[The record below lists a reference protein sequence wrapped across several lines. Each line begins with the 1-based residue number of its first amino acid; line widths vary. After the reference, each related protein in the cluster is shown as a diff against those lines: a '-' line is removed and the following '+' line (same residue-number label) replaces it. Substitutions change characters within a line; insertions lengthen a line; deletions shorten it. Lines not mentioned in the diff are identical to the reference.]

1 MSLQDTEALVLPFL
15 KWPGGKRW
23 FVKKYSD
30 LLPLDYNT
38 YLEPFLG
45 SGAVFFHLKPTRAIL
60 SDLNPD
66 VIAAY
71 SSIKT
76 DFKFIKRS
84 LQYHQRKHN
93 EDYYYQVRK
102 KKTISECQQGSKMLY
117 LNRTCFNGIYRVN
130 QNGEFNVPIGSKE
143 KVLLDTD
150 DFESI
155 SKLLQS
161 AQIFKSDF
169 EFVIDKAKSGDF
181 VFADPPYTVRHNLN
195 GFIKYNEQ
203 LFSWADQERL
213 ASSLLRA
220 KNRGAKI
227 VLTNANHSSI
237 KELYEGFGFHLRVVS
252 RYSSIAASGADRK
265 QFEEL
270 VILSHPNK

>member
-1 MSLQDTEALVLPFL
+1 MKVNSDPQIVPFL

-23 FVKKYSD
+23 FVNNYCN
-30 LLPLDYNT
+30 LLPSSYNT
-38 YLEPFLG
+38 YIEPFLG
-45 SGAVFFHLKPTRAIL
+45 SGAVYFYLKPNKAIL

-66 VIAAY
+66 VIAVY
-71 SSIKT
+71 GSIKT

-130 QNGEFNVPIGSKE
+130 QNGEFNVPIGSKQA
-143 KVLLDTD
+143 VLLDTD
-150 DFESI
+150 NFESI

-161 AQIFKSDF
+161 ADIFKSDF
-169 EFVIDKAKSGDF
+169 EVVIDKAKSGDF

-203 LFSWADQERL
+203 LFSWEDQERL
-213 ASSLLRA
+213 AAALLRA
-220 KNRGAKI
+220 KNRGVKI

-237 KELYEGFGFHLRVVS
+237 KELYEGLGFHLQVVS
-252 RYSSIAASGADRK
+252 RYSSIAANGANRK